1 MIRAERRHLASS
13 YTERYFA
20 PSKAGRQK
28 ERTLP
33 RKFTAVLTVIGSL
46 AFVVA
51 AFALIVRYLTL
62 TRHLF
67 VVIAAAYPFLICG
80 AVLAMVLFAVM
91 RRWLFTI
98 LVAVL
103 AAAMIAVELP
113 WYIGSTAPEANTVRV
128 RVMSSN
134 LLMGTAIPASLVSTA
149 EQSADVLAVQELPI
163 GLARQLHGLDATFP
177 YRALAPR
184 DAAEGVGIWSR
195 YPLEQ
200 PRHFYDGELA
210 VSSVRV
216 RIPGATSTT
225 TVVTVHLPGPFP
237 KPVSAWRHGMDRL
250 STGLRDYAS
259 AAGKGAIV
267 VAGDLNA
274 TNDMSDFRRLLR
286 DGYRDAAEQA
296 GAGIQFT
303 FPADSAVPPI
313 VAIDHILTFQA
324 TATSVR
330 TARVPISDHLAL
342 IADIALPSG

>member
-1 MIRAERRHLASS
+1 M
-13 YTERYFA
+13 
-20 PSKAGRQK
+20 
-28 ERTLP
+28 RTLP

-46 AFVVA
+46 AVVVA
-51 AFALIVRYLTL
+51 AFALIVRYLPL
-62 TRHLF
+62 TNHVL
-67 VVIAAAYPFLICG
+67 VVTAAAYPILVCA
-80 AVLAMVLFAVM
+80 AVLAMILFAVL
-91 RRWLFTI
+91 RRWFVTI
-98 LVAVL
+98 VAAVL

-113 WYIGSTAPEANTVRV
+113 WYIGPTAPEGNTVRV

-134 LLMGTAIPASLVSTA
+134 LRMGTAIPASLVSTA
-149 EQSADVLAVQELPI
+149 MQNADVLAVQELPI
-163 GLARQLHGLDATFP
+163 GLARELHGLDATFP

-184 DAAEGVGIWSR
+184 DRAEGVGIWSR

-200 PRHFYDGELA
+200 PRHFYSDEMALT
-210 VSSVRV
+210 SVMV
-216 RIPGATSTT
+216 RAPGVAAATTI
-225 TVVTVHLPGPFP
+225 VTAHLPGPFP
-237 KPVSAWRHGMDRL
+237 KPVSDWRQGMDRL
-250 STGLRDYAS
+250 STSLRDYAA
-259 AAGKGAIV
+259 AAGKGAII

-324 TATSVR
+324 TATSMH

-342 IADIALPSG
+342 IADVALAPG